1 MTQYTYLPRLSTG
14 FAPAFDTVGAAA
26 RGGTSRM
33 TRDAAMPLFG
43 AAFLST
49 VRAGRAAVRREGLG
63 LGAIADVLS
72 RVVRLALQHRCD
84 LFQQALGQARLGD
97 ERVAAGIH
105 RALGVA
111 GERVAREGDD
121 GDGPGAI
128 VGLEP
133 PRRLPAVEAGQRE
146 VHDDQIGRVP
156 ERLLERLVAVLRLH
170 HTEAR
175 ELEELAVH
183 LPVVGEVVHDE
194 DQRRLRRRRRRLALL
209 RRLRPARGHARL
221 TSRGTTSVNVEP
233 PPTSLSSVIPP
244 SSMSA
249 RRRQMASPRPAPVYS
264 RVGELSAWRKS
275 SKIRSRSSAEM
286 PMPVSATAIA
296 IWAPSGMYPARTSTD
311 PRGVNLMAL
320 VRKLMTICLTFC
332 RSVLSCGTS
341 AASWLGTASCE
352 RAMIRP
358 PPPPP
363 PPPRPPRPRGPPGAR
378 PPAPP
383 PAPAGAAPHAAGAP
397 R

>member
-49 VRAGRAAVRREGLG
+49 VRDGRAVVRREGLR
-63 LGAIADVLS
+63 LGAIANVLS
-72 RVVRLALQHRCD
+72 RVVRLALQHRFD

-121 GDGPGAI
+121 RDGPGAI

-133 PRRLPAVEAGQRE
+133 PRL
-146 VHDDQIGRVP
+146 
-156 ERLLERLVAVLRLH
+156 LVAVLRLH

-194 DQRRLRRRRRRLALL
+194 DQRRLRRRRLALL

-233 PPTSLSSVIPP
+233 RPISLSSVMAP
-244 SSMSA
+244 SSMPT
-249 RRRQMASPRPAPVYS
+249 RR
-264 RVGELSAWRKS
+264 
-275 SKIRSRSSAEM
+275 
-286 PMPVSATAIA
+286 
-296 IWAPSGMYPARTSTD
+296 
-311 PRGVNLMAL
+311 
-320 VRKLMTICLTFC
+320 
-332 RSVLSCGTS
+332 
-341 AASWLGTASCE
+341 
-352 RAMIRP
+352 
-358 PPPPP
+358 
-363 PPPRPPRPRGPPGAR
+363 
-378 PPAPP
+378 APP
-383 PAPAGAAPHAAGAP
+383 PTPAA
-397 R
+397 

>member
-14 FAPAFDTVGAAA
+14 CSPAFDTVGAAA

-33 TRDAAMPLFG
+33 TRDPARPLFG

-49 VRAGRAAVRREGLG
+49 VRDGRAAVRRGGPRLG
-63 LGAIADVLS
+63 GHADLPSPGGPV
-72 RVVRLALQHRCD
+72 APPHRCD
-84 LFQQALGQARLGD
+84 LLPQALR
-97 ERVAAGIH
+97 
-105 RALGVA
+105 
-111 GERVAREGDD
+111 
-121 GDGPGAI
+121 
-128 VGLEP
+128 
-133 PRRLPAVEAGQRE
+133 
-146 VHDDQIGRVP
+146 
-156 ERLLERLVAVLRLH
+156 
-170 HTEAR
+170 
-175 ELEELAVH
+175 EELAVH

-296 IWAPSGMYPARTSTD
+296 IWSPSGMYPARTSTD

-341 AASWLGTASCE
+341 AASWLVTASCE
-352 RAMIRP
+352 RAMI
-358 PPPPP
+358 
-363 PPPRPPRPRGPPGAR
+363 GSASAR
-378 PPAPP
+378 HPA
-383 PAPAGAAPHAAGAP
+383 
-397 R
+397 